1 MEAEKFRTNLL
12 GEVVGP
18 QEKFLKLAQVMER
31 CAMSRAHIYKLM
43 SEGKFPRSQKLSH
56 RCSVWLETDINLWR
70 SMTTESFYSQYGEQL
85 LQAKE
90 QAA

>member
-1 MEAEKFRTNLL
+1 MDKQKFRKNLL

-18 QEKFLKLAQVMER
+18 NEGFLRLERVMEM
-31 CAMSRAHIYKLM
+31 CGMSQSHIYKLM
-43 SEGKFPRSQKLSH
+43 SEGKFPRSQKLTH

-90 QAA
+90 LAA

>member
-1 MEAEKFRTNLL
+1 MEIQEFRKTLL

-18 QEKFLKLAQVMER
+18 EEGFLRLDRVMDL
-31 CAMSRAHIYKLM
+31 CGMSQSHIYKLM
-43 SEGKFPRSQKLSH
+43 SEGKFPRSHKLTH

-70 SMTTESFYSQYGEQL
+70 SMTTESFYAQYGKTL
-85 LQAKE
+85 LLAKE